1 MTTRDPAFP
10 DLRRRLGGTRLIAV
24 VGIGDELSHS
34 DRLGMTAA
42 REIDRQSIPGVQVFL
57 AGTVPENITGP
68 LRRYRPDHILLLDAA
83 EMGER
88 PGTIARIEPGRVR
101 AGLFSTH
108 ALPLP
113 VVMEYIERDIGIP
126 VTLLGIQPG
135 SSGAGDS
142 LTGKDRAYLKENL
155 RQLSEALRDR

>member
-1 MTTRDPAFP
+1 MTTDPAFP
-10 DLRRRLGGTRLIAV
+10 DLRRRLGGARLLAV
-24 VGIGDELSHS
+24 VGIGDELSPA
-34 DRLGMTAA
+34 DQLGMIAA
-42 REIDRQSIPGVQVFL
+42 REIDRQDIPGVRVFL

-68 LRRYRPDHILLLDAA
+68 LRRYRPDHVLLLDAA

-88 PGTIARIEPGRVR
+88 PGAIARVEPGQVS

-126 VTLLGIQPG
+126 VTLLGIQPETG
-135 SSGAGDS
+135 GPGNTLSGTD
-142 LTGKDRAYLKENL
+142 LRFFDENL
-155 RQLSEALRDR
+155 QLLSEVLLDH

>member
-1 MTTRDPAFP
+1 MTTDPIFP
-10 DLRRRLGGTRLIAV
+10 DLRRRLRGTRLLAV
-24 VGIGDELSHS
+24 VGIGDELSPS

-42 REIDRQSIPGVQVFL
+42 REIDHQGIPGVQVFL

-68 LRRYRPDHILLLDAA
+68 LRKYRPDHVLFLDAA

-88 PGTIARIEPGRVR
+88 PGTFTRIEPGQVS
-101 AGLFSTH
+101 AGLISTH

-126 VTLLGIQPG
+126 VTLLGIQPETRSPG
-135 SSGAGDS
+135 TILSD
-142 LTGKDRAYLKENL
+142 TDRGYFEENL
-155 RQLSEALRDR
+155 RQVSEVLQNR